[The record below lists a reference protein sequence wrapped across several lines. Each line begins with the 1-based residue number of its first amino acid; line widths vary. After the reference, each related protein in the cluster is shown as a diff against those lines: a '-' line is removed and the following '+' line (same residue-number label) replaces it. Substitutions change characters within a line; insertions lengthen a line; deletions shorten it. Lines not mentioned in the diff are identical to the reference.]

1 MDRTKIEEIINE
13 LDNISEKNYDND
25 FILAIYIY
33 IRYGLFQFNNYIC
46 NDELKEIN
54 KILKQRC
61 TIFDEDINN
70 EVQKILN
77 NVED

>member
-1 MDRTKIEEIINE
+1 MDRTRIEEIINE

-46 NDELKEIN
+46 NDELEEIN

>member
-1 MDRTKIEEIINE
+1 MDRKRIEKIINE

-33 IRYGLFQFNNYIC
+33 FRYGLFQFNNYIC
-46 NDELKEIN
+46 DNELEEIN
-54 KILKQRC
+54 KILKQRY

>member
-1 MDRTKIEEIINE
+1 MDRTRIEEIINE

-46 NDELKEIN
+46 NDELEEIN

-61 TIFDEDINN
+61 TIIDEDINDR
-70 EVQKILN
+70 VRIILN
-77 NVED
+77 DVED

>member
-1 MDRTKIEEIINE
+1 MDRTRIEEIINE

-46 NDELKEIN
+46 DNELEEIN